1 MDYIGEKELN
11 NKLDDFKNH
20 LKHADRMIL
29 SAKFGDGKSF
39 FLQKIR
45 EDKERFAEYEF
56 ITLYPVNYVVAQNED
71 IFEYP
76 KFRSTLV

>member
-1 MDYIGEKELN
+1 MRLGKRKKLYKNRNMDYIGEKELN

-45 EDKERFAEYEF
+45 ED
-56 ITLYPVNYVVAQNED
+56 QNMNLSRY
-71 IFEYP
+71 IQ
-76 KFRSTLV
+76 